1 MSECSRPSKEPPVEL
16 EMPDGIEQAEQSVE
30 LVRAWIAD
38 GTLMVSLN
46 ADAFG
51 ERVSDW
57 GRLMSELTEH
67 VAKATALQGHMS
79 EAEAE
84 SIIRQTYTA
93 AGLVQGSQPRAR
105 SSEGRILRTKH

>member
-1 MSECSRPSKEPPVEL
+1 MSDSSKPSKEPPAEL
-16 EMPDGIEQAEQSVE
+16 DMPEGIEEAEQSVE

-57 GRLMSELTEH
+57 GRLLSEITEH

-93 AGLVQGSQPRAR
+93 SGLVQGSQPRSRTA
-105 SSEGRILRTKH
+105 EGRILRTKH